1 MRWQDEPRSQ
11 LRDYAE
17 SFVTAWSADTDL
29 LDCDG
34 YDPEY
39 VNDLVKSVFVWRM
52 GDPRIRETT
61 RRSTDMKRQWNIE
74 ARADFADK
82 EKNDLITAAVRR
94 AAVHI
99 NAEIALLL
107 MADGAGQKPQVMAY
121 SDDYFTGHAEIAL
134 LQDTL
139 GDALAKHGS
148 GETDATPVSD
158 ELIRAF
164 AQAEQERKND

>member
-61 RRSTDMKRQWNIE
+61 RRSTDMQRQWNIE

-139 GDALAKHGS
+139 GDELAKHGS
-148 GETDATPVSD
+148 GETERPVSD
-158 ELIRAF
+158 ELVRAF
-164 AQAEQERKND
+164 AQAERERNDG